1 MRGSGWVLNK
11 LFNIRLHVVE
21 YQPFQASAFTFVLP
35 KEIRDKKAV
44 VNIQNTCNL
53 CFLYCIS
60 AALYSGA
67 DETHLERHAKHDRH
81 FKRFNLQG
89 LSFPMQVKDI
99 HKFEKLNNVS
109 ISVYGW
115 ANKTDNDEGY
125 AYPIKVSKDA
135 SKEHIQLLLLE
146 DGDNYHY
153 CSIIFF
159 SRLNGKLCGHLKKV
173 FCRYCLHGFC
183 TANNIK

>member
-1 MRGSGWVLNK
+1 MLNK
-11 LFNIRLHVVE
+11 LLNIQLHVAE
-21 YQPFQASAFTFVLP
+21 YQPLQATATFKLP
-35 KEIRDKKAV
+35 KEIQDKKAV
-44 VNIQNTCNL
+44 VNIQNTCDR

-67 DETHLERHAKHDRH
+67 DETHLERPAKHERH
-81 FKRFNLQG
+81 LERFNLQG

-115 ANKTDNDEGY
+115 VNKTDNDEGY
-125 AYPIKVSKDA
+125 AYPIKVSKDVT
-135 SKEHIQLLLLE
+135 KEHIQLLLLE

-153 CSIIFF
+153 CWIKIF
-159 SRLNGKLCGHLKKV
+159 SRLNGKLGGHHKNILQILSS
-173 FCRYCLHGFC
+173 RILHCL
-183 TANNIK
+183 